1 MSVEFIISLLCI
13 FTDDSTEECM
23 LKYSA

>member
-1 MSVEFIISLLCI
+1 MSVEFIISMLCI
-13 FTDDSTEECM
+13 FTGDSTEECM